1 MILVDLIHDLRVG
14 LQCVN
19 FCYTASDSVIF
30 FHILFQYLFHILFH
44 SSLLQD
50 VEYGSLCR
58 IVVPWSLSRDFVL
71 WIWIM
76 SETNILFFFFL
87 FFIESIN
94 ISFKYSEIYSKYT
107 VLWMLIKC
115 SYHHNQDTEQFHHH
129 LPSRLFPFDGN
140 PSPLHISLL
149 YSNSVA
155 VSRMSY

>member
-71 WIWIM
+71 WI
-76 SETNILFFFFL
+76 
-87 FFIESIN
+87 
-94 ISFKYSEIYSKYT
+94 
-107 VLWMLIKC
+107 
-115 SYHHNQDTEQFHHH
+115 
-129 LPSRLFPFDGN
+129 
-140 PSPLHISLL
+140 
-149 YSNSVA
+149 
-155 VSRMSY
+155 